1 MALPGRDGK
10 AGSPIE
16 QESTRRT
23 GYRERCLYPAEL
35 DAWQAQVLGRVL
47 ERAELWVHSEGVADD
62 VLRTAG
68 MVPVHDPTAAVADAV
83 RRRGRGARVCV
94 LPQGPLTVATPSGEA

>member
-35 DAWQAQVLGRVL
+35 DAWKDASSGLGEPYGAACADALGRTGSS
-47 ERAELWVHSEGVADD
+47 RQIFI
-62 VLRTAG
+62 RQPQ
-68 MVPVHDPTAAVADAV
+68 PV
-83 RRRGRGARVCV
+83 G
-94 LPQGPLTVATPSGEA
+94 LP